1 MKAKRIIKSGLALL
15 LSMQLALMSCI
26 TALAAPEWPSDTGV
40 LADIGIAVDAGSGA
54 VLFGQGIHEL
64 TPPASITKLLTALVV
79 VENSSMDDMVT
90 FSYDAVNNVESG
102 SGNKKNIAEG
112 DKLSVKDCLYLLLL
126 QSSNQAANALAE
138 HVAGS
143 RDAFADMMNEK
154 VKELGCTDGTHFAN
168 PSGLNDDTQ
177 VVSAYDM
184 AIIAQA
190 AFNNSDVLEISSTKS
205 YKLAPTQNNPS
216 GATCANE
223 HRLIITD
230 DETSEL
236 YCPEAKAGKTGYT
249 SLAGNTLV
257 TYGEKDGR
265 RVISVVLKGQPSPNY
280 FLDGKTLLQF
290 GFENFQNVSIPDN
303 ETKYVTGE
311 ETVSINGADF
321 QPDELDL
328 ESGAVITLPKD
339 AAFSDASMELVT
351 ELPEQHPERAVALL
365 QYTYNDRKIGQ
376 AYLLAKEGSLP
387 ASSEETGGAAPE
399 EKPDGKTDA
408 SDQKGGEEGSIALP
422 PLSLPVIGICLL
434 VFAVLL
440 LSAYTLY
447 TKKKEAEELRR
458 RHERRMQRLKEE
470 NYTEEE
476 FYELLGREKERLAG
490 KRSQKRSSG
499 SRPKKAEKKARSPKQ
514 MKTEGESPDES
525 LENLDDLFFE
535 DLDSSEENKNNFDI

>member
-1 MKAKRIIKSGLALL
+1 
-15 LSMQLALMSCI
+15 
-26 TALAAPEWPSDTGV
+26 
-40 LADIGIAVDAGSGA
+40 
-54 VLFGQGIHEL
+54 
-64 TPPASITKLLTALVV
+64 
-79 VENSSMDDMVT
+79 
-90 FSYDAVNNVESG
+90 
-102 SGNKKNIAEG
+102 
-112 DKLSVKDCLYLLLL
+112 
-126 QSSNQAANALAE
+126 
-138 HVAGS
+138 
-143 RDAFADMMNEK
+143 
-154 VKELGCTDGTHFAN
+154 
-168 PSGLNDDTQ
+168 
-177 VVSAYDM
+177 M

-321 QPDELDL
+321 QPDELEL

-351 ELPEQHPERAVALL
+351 ELPEQHPERAIALL

-387 ASSEETGGAAPE
+387 ASSEETDGAAPE
-399 EKPDGKTDA
+399 ESLAAKPT
-408 SDQKGGEEGSIALP
+408 P
-422 PLSLPVIGICLL
+422 PI
-434 VFAVLL
+434 
-440 LSAYTLY
+440 
-447 TKKKEAEELRR
+447 RR
-458 RHERRMQRLKEE
+458 
-470 NYTEEE
+470 T
-476 FYELLGREKERLAG
+476 A
-490 KRSQKRSSG
+490 
-499 SRPKKAEKKARSPKQ
+499 KKAASPFLP
-514 MKTEGESPDES
+514 SPFR
-525 LENLDDLFFE
+525 L
-535 DLDSSEENKNNFDI
+535 

>member
-1 MKAKRIIKSGLALL
+1 M
-15 LSMQLALMSCI
+15 
-26 TALAAPEWPSDTGV
+26 
-40 LADIGIAVDAGSGA
+40 
-54 VLFGQGIHEL
+54 
-64 TPPASITKLLTALVV
+64 
-79 VENSSMDDMVT
+79 
-90 FSYDAVNNVESG
+90 
-102 SGNKKNIAEG
+102 
-112 DKLSVKDCLYLLLL
+112 
-126 QSSNQAANALAE
+126 
-138 HVAGS
+138 
-143 RDAFADMMNEK
+143 
-154 VKELGCTDGTHFAN
+154 
-168 PSGLNDDTQ
+168 
-177 VVSAYDM
+177 
-184 AIIAQA
+184 
-190 AFNNSDVLEISSTKS
+190 
-205 YKLAPTQNNPS
+205 
-216 GATCANE
+216 
-223 HRLIITD
+223 
-230 DETSEL
+230 
-236 YCPEAKAGKTGYT
+236 
-249 SLAGNTLV
+249 
-257 TYGEKDGR
+257 
-265 RVISVVLKGQPSPNY
+265 
-280 FLDGKTLLQF
+280 
-290 GFENFQNVSIPDN
+290 
-303 ETKYVTGE
+303 TGE

-399 EKPDGKTDA
+399 EKPSSKTDA
-408 SDQKGGEEGSIALP
+408 SDQKNGKKGGIALP

-434 VFAVLL
+434 VFAVFL

-490 KRSQKRSSG
+490 KRSQKRFSG